1 MTDSIW
7 ELPDGINEHYYA
19 RYPLQNAKP
28 EGEERESLE
37 FEGDSL
43 PDPRQRGER
52 RAREK
57 ELAEVLRT
65 STSDERQRWQD
76 LVETLRVRRRELLRI
91 PGVTAVDVGYRVRD
105 HKFKDE
111 LVL

>member
-43 PDPRQRGER
+43 PDPEGLLQGTGSMVRSIRLTDPKQLDSPAVKALIAAAADCAQPPLDQKAR
-52 RAREK
+52 RK
-57 ELAEVLRT
+57 IVLRQ
-65 STSDERQRWQD
+65 STR
-76 LVETLRVRRRELLRI
+76 LR
-91 PGVTAVDVGYRVRD
+91 
-105 HKFKDE
+105 
-111 LVL
+111 